1 MKLYIP
7 LSLAAV
13 AVLGLTACGGGAS
26 ASSSAPV
33 PSTVSAAQLKGVTLR
48 VGDQSGNSAQALLR
62 ASGELDNV
70 PYTIQWATFTSGPP
84 MLQADAAG
92 ALDLGQVGN
101 TPPIFAAAANDKIN
115 VVAAEQSPVGDAILV
130 PSDSTLHTLADLKGK
145 TIAVA
150 QGSSANGTLLNALNK
165 AGLKPTDVKIAYLQ
179 PGNALTAFGQH
190 QVDAWAV
197 WQPYVAEGIQ
207 QDGARQLVTGKGSQ
221 SQGLSN
227 GYSVQVASRASLA
240 DPGKNAAIAD
250 YIVRIDKA
258 YAWAKTHQ
266 AQFAA
271 LWSQETGLPQA
282 VTQSAAA
289 DILLHPVLL
298 DDTLINSEQHLADEF
313 SAANQIPTKITFS
326 DYVDHRF
333 DAEVKTYLAGLGS

>member
-1 MKLYIP
+1 VKHTS
-7 LSLAAV
+7 LSLLAV
-13 AVLGLTACGGGAS
+13 ALLGVAACGGGAS
-26 ASSSAPV
+26 ASSTAPV

-62 ASGELDNV
+62 ASGQLDNL

-92 ALDLGQVGN
+92 AIDLGQVGN
-101 TPPIFAAAANDKIN
+101 TPPIFAAAANDKIDA
-115 VVAAEQSPVGDAILV
+115 VAAEQSPVGDAILV
-130 PSDSTLHTLADLKGK
+130 PSNSPIHSLADLRGK

-150 QGSSANGTLLNALNK
+150 QGSSANGTLLNALKK
-165 AGLKPTDVKIAYLQ
+165 AGLTPTDVKIAYLQ

-207 QDGARQLVTGKGSQ
+207 QDGARQLVTGQQ
-221 SQGLSN
+221 SQAQQLSN
-227 GYSVQVASRASLA
+227 GYSVQVASRSALA
-240 DPGKNAAIAD
+240 DPGKNAAIGD
-250 YIVRIDKA
+250 YVVRIDKA

-266 AQFAA
+266 GQFAA
-271 LWSQETGLPQA
+271 LWSQETGLPLA
-282 VTQSAAA
+282 VTQAAAA
-289 DILLHPVLL
+289 DIVLHPVVL

-313 SAANQIPTKITFS
+313 SAANQIPSKITFN
-326 DYVDHRF
+326 DFVDHRF
-333 DAEVKTYLAGLGS
+333 DAEVKSYLAGAR

>member
-1 MKLYIP
+1 MKYTS
-7 LSLAAV
+7 LSLLAV
-13 AVLGLTACGGGAS
+13 ALLGVAACGGGAS
-26 ASSSAPV
+26 ASSTAPV
-33 PSTVSAAQLKGVTLR
+33 PSTVSVAQLKGVTLR

-62 ASGELDNV
+62 ASGELDNL

-92 ALDLGQVGN
+92 AIDLGQVGN
-101 TPPIFAAAANDKIN
+101 TPPIFAAAAKDKID

-130 PSDSTLHTLADLKGK
+130 PSNSTINSLADLKGK

-165 AGLKPTDVKIAYLQ
+165 NGLSPSDVKIAYLQ

-197 WQPYVAEGIQ
+197 WQPYVAEAIQ
-207 QDGARQLVTGKGSQ
+207 QDNARQLVTGQQSQ
-221 SQGLSN
+221 SQQLSN
-227 GYSVQVASRASLA
+227 GYSVQVASRSALA

-250 YIVRIDKA
+250 YVVRIAKA

-266 AQFAA
+266 SQFAG

-282 VTQSAAA
+282 VTQAAAA

-313 SAANQIPTKITFS
+313 SAADQIPAKITF
-326 DYVDHRF
+326 DDFVDHRY
-333 DAEVKTYLAGLGS
+333 DAEIKTYLAGTR

>member
-1 MKLYIP
+1 VKYTS
-7 LSLAAV
+7 LSLLAV
-13 AVLGLTACGGGAS
+13 ALLGVAACGGGAS
-26 ASSSAPV
+26 GSSTAPV

-62 ASGELDNV
+62 ASGELDNL

-92 ALDLGQVGN
+92 AIDLGQVGN
-101 TPPIFAAAANDKIN
+101 TPPIFAAAAKDKID

-130 PSDSTLHTLADLKGK
+130 PSNSTINSPADLKGK

-150 QGSSANGTLLNALNK
+150 QGSSANGTLLNTLNK
-165 AGLKPTDVKIAYLQ
+165 NGLSPADVKIAYLQ

-207 QDGARQLVTGKGSQ
+207 QDNARQLITGKQSQ
-221 SQGLSN
+221 SQQLSN
-227 GYSVQVASRASLA
+227 GYSVEVASRSALA
-240 DPGKNAAIAD
+240 DAGKNAAIGD
-250 YIVRIDKA
+250 YVVRIAKA

-266 AQFAA
+266 SQFAR

-282 VTQSAAA
+282 VTQAAAA
-289 DILLHPVLL
+289 DIVLHPVLL
-298 DDTLINSEQHLADEF
+298 DDTLISSEQHLADEF
-313 SAANQIPTKITFS
+313 SAANQIPAKITFN
-326 DYVDHRF
+326 DFVDHRY
-333 DAEVKTYLAGLGS
+333 DAEIKTFLAGAR